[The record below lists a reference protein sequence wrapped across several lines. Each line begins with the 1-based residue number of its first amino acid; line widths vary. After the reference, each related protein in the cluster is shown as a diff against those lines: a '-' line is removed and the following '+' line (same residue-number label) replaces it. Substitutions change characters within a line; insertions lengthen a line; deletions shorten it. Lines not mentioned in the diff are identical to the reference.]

1 MKANQNV
8 IKGIKEDKAAYTK
21 VVGGLVALLL
31 TIIVGVLVFW
41 EVNDSITL
49 SSDTAN
55 TSRNETTSMAST
67 VFSLLPIVALVI
79 VAAIILAVVL
89 GFGGGGGKPG
99 M

>member
-1 MKANQNV
+1 MKANQN
-8 IKGIKEDKAAYTK
+8 IREFKEDKAAYTK

-31 TIIVGVLVFW
+31 TIIIGVLVFW

-49 SSDTAN
+49 DSDTAN
-55 TSRNETTSMAST
+55 TSRNETTAMATT
-67 VFSLLPIVALVI
+67 VFSLLPIIALVI

-89 GFGGGGGKPG
+89 GFGGGKPG